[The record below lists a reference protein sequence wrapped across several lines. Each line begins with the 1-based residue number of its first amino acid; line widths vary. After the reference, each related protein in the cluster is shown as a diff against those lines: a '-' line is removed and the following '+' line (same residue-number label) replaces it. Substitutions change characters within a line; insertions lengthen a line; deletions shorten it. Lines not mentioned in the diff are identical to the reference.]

1 MIKVI
6 LLGSGNVAVHLSR
19 AFEKSKNIE
28 FIQRYSR
35 SKNNNNFFDKSIPII
50 HDISRLKIADI
61 YIIAI
66 SDDAIIEFSEQLKFN
81 QGLVVHTAGNLPVE
95 ALQCTANKGV
105 LYPLQTF
112 SKDQNL
118 NFKNIPI
125 SIETEKE
132 SDYTLLKSLAETLS
146 DKVYSFDYQQRKHIH
161 LAAVFANNFSNHMF
175 KIAYDICEKQNISFE
190 ILKPLIAETANK
202 IAKSDPQNAQ
212 TGPAKRNDKK
222 VIENHLQQLDKNQ
235 QEIYK
240 LVTKSIINTY
250 QSK

>member
-6 LLGSGNVAVHLSR
+6 LLGSGNIAVHLAR

-28 FIQRYSR
+28 FVQRYSR
-35 SKNNNNFFDKSIPII
+35 SKSNSDFFDKSIPII
-50 HDISRLKIADI
+50 HDISQLKTADI

-66 SDDAIIEFSEQLKFN
+66 SDDAIIEFSEQLIFN
-81 QGLVVHTAGNLPVE
+81 HGLVVHTAGNLPIE

-112 SKDQNL
+112 SKKQVL
-118 NFKNIPI
+118 NFKNIPLC
-125 SIETEKE
+125 IETEKE
-132 SDYTLLKSLAETLS
+132 SDYILLESLAKNLS
-146 DKVYSFDYQQRKHIH
+146 QKAYSVNYQQRIYMHI
-161 LAAVFANNFSNHMF
+161 AAVFANNFSNHMF
-175 KIAYDICEKQNISFE
+175 KIANDICEKQNISFE

-202 IAKSDPQNAQ
+202 ILNSDPGDAQ
-212 TGPAKRNDKK
+212 TGPAKRNDRK

-250 QSK
+250 HLK